1 MTKKNKEKERNSTIK
16 NKIIEV
22 LLYLVSYTITFL
34 IVEQFFDSFRISSEH
49 RIFYACIAVLIIYVL
64 NKVVRPLLVT
74 ITMPITGITF
84 GLFYFVINSLILK
97 ITDWLMRSKL
107 DFTNIWVL
115 FLISILLSVIRFI
128 IEEIIMKP
136 VVKKAMKYE

>member
-1 MTKKNKEKERNSTIK
+1 MMKKNKEKKRNSTIK

-34 IVEQFFDSFRISSEH
+34 IVEQFFDSFRISPDH
-49 RIFYACIAVLIIYVL
+49 RILYACIAVLIIYVL

-74 ITMPITGITF
+74 LTMPITGITF

-136 VVKKAMKYE
+136 VVKRAMKYE

>member
-1 MTKKNKEKERNSTIK
+1 MSKKNKEKEKNSALK

-22 LLYLVSYTITFL
+22 ALYLVSYTITFL
-34 IVEQFFDSFRISSEH
+34 IVEQFFDSFIISSDH
-49 RIFYACIAVLIIYVL
+49 RILYACVAVLIIYVL

-74 ITMPITGITF
+74 LTMPITGITF

-97 ITDWLMRSKL
+97 ITDWLMRSRL

-115 FLISILLSVIRFI
+115 FFISILLSVLRFI

>member
-1 MTKKNKEKERNSTIK
+1 MTKKNKEKGNSSIIK
-16 NKIIEV
+16 DKITEV
-22 LLYLVSYTITFL
+22 ILYLVSYTITFL

-49 RIFYACIAVLIIYVL
+49 RVFYACVAVLIIYVL

-74 ITMPITGITF
+74 LTMPITGITF

-97 ITDWLMRSKL
+97 ITDWLMRSRL

-115 FLISILLSVIRFI
+115 FFISILLSVIRFI

-136 VVKKAMKYE
+136 VVKRAMNYE

>member
-1 MTKKNKEKERNSTIK
+1 MSKKNKEKEKKSAIK

-22 LLYLVSYTITFL
+22 ILYLVSYTITFL
-34 IVEQFFDSFRISSEH
+34 IVEQFFDSFVISSDH
-49 RIFYACIAVLIIYVL
+49 RILYSCIAVLIIYVL

-74 ITMPITGITF
+74 LTMPITGITF

-97 ITDWLMRSKL
+97 ITDWLMRSRL

-115 FLISILLSVIRFI
+115 FFISILLSVIRFI